1 MLSQKHP
8 EKVTPISKKSEK
20 TLPIYRGYFP
30 NDTPLCCWFL
40 KKVRKNIHPLSG
52 VFPKRHPVALLLLE
66 KIQKKSSPHHW
77 LSQFPPCFV
86 TPFFNFF
93 KKFLSLHCWLSL
105 FCLEKVTPVQKIFQ
119 KKTPHCWLSHFF
131 CVLFLHSWKK
141 SWKILPIGNKKLIA
155 GYNQQQSSRTGIF
168 WLGSIVRN
176 MHILLPLNWIYQNTT
191 LNYV

>member
-93 KKFLSLHCWLSL
+93 S
-105 FCLEKVTPVQKIFQ
+105 KIFISPLLTITFLPRKGHTCSKNFS
-119 KKTPHCWLSHFF
+119 KKNSTLLTITFF
-131 CVLFLHSWKK
+131 LRFVSAFLKKVEKSYRSGIK
-141 SWKILPIGNKKLIA
+141 SW
-155 GYNQQQSSRTGIF
+155 
-168 WLGSIVRN
+168 
-176 MHILLPLNWIYQNTT
+176 
-191 LNYV
+191 

>member
-93 KKFLSLHCWLSL
+93 S
-105 FCLEKVTPVQKIFQ
+105 KIFISPLL
-119 KKTPHCWLSHFF
+119 TITFF
-131 CVLFLHSWKK
+131 PLKGHIPFRNFFKK
-141 SWKILPIGNKKLIA
+141 SVTRYTSDYRIFLRFVSGVLKKLK
-155 GYNQQQSSRTGIF
+155 N
-168 WLGSIVRN
+168 
-176 MHILLPLNWIYQNTT
+176 LPEREYSPSPVSW
-191 LNYV
+191 